1 MNKLCINR
9 KNQTEQTKN
18 EKKIQKNKNKKIFM
32 NKIECDYFVL
42 SNHFFFLLSIG
53 IDYSDERWVDNRVV
67 HKNSGGK
74 QQISI
79 ESNFT

>member
-42 SNHFFFLLSIG
+42 SNHFFFLLS
-53 IDYSDERWVDNRVV
+53 W
-67 HKNSGGK
+67 
-74 QQISI
+74 
-79 ESNFT
+79 